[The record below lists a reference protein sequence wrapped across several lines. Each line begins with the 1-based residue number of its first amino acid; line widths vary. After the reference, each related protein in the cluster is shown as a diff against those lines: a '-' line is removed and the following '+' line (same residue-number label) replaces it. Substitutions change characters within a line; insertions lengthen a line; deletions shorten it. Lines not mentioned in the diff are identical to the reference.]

1 MRRNRIG
8 WILCVL
14 LFCAMI
20 APIIDAAPREVFL
33 GSRFVDFKVDHDEI
47 AVGKYRG
54 QFRKLRFQ
62 VKGND
67 VEIFDLFVVYAN
79 NDKDKIPVKLI
90 FNEGN
95 RSRIIDLEGRHRFI
109 RKIIFNYRSIGP
121 VREGKA
127 EIRVYGIR

>member
-1 MRRNRIG
+1 MRRNKTG
-8 WILCVL
+8 LILSVL
-14 LFCAMI
+14 LFCVLI
-20 APIIDAAPREVFL
+20 APLVDAVPREVFL

-54 QFRKLRFQ
+54 QFRRLRFQ

-67 VEIFDLFVVYAN
+67 VEMFDLFVVYAN
-79 NDKDKIPVKLI
+79 GDKDKIPVKLI

-95 RSRIIDLEGRHRFI
+95 RSRIIDLEGRRRFLK
-109 RKIIFNYRSIGP
+109 KIIFNYRSIGP
-121 VREGKA
+121 LREGKA